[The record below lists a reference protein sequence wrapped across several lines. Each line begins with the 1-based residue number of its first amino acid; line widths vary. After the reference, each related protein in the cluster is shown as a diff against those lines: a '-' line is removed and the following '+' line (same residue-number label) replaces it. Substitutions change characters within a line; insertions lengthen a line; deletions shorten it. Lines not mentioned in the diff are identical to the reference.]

1 MLCLADW
8 ESRWITSKKKS
19 DYGVFKL
26 TAGKFYADPE
36 KDKGECSR
44 NSFLLM
50 YWINAQR
57 CCCTVV
63 GIQTSQDAK
72 FYAVSSQFKE
82 PFNNEGKTLVVQ
94 FTVKHEQGIDC
105 GGGYLKVFP
114 SGTSPKDLDG
124 DSQYNIMFGASK
136 VPKTND

>member
-1 MLCLADW
+1 M
-8 ESRWITSKKKS
+8 
-19 DYGVFKL
+19 
-26 TAGKFYADPE
+26 
-36 KDKGECSR
+36 
-44 NSFLLM
+44 
-50 YWINAQR
+50 
-57 CCCTVV
+57 
-63 GIQTSQDAK
+63 
-72 FYAVSSQFKE
+72 
-82 PFNNEGKTLVVQ
+82 VQ